1 VWSENLLCSPRGRR
15 RLFST
20 VRNMNTEVIDLDQL
34 FLNKR
39 NNCGRAGAESNSPEN
54 IANSGASHS
63 TYLNFQILS
72 NISEAAS

>member
-1 VWSENLLCSPRGRR
+1 VWPENLLCSPRGRR
-15 RLFST
+15 RVIFT
-20 VRNMNTEVIDLDQL
+20 VRNVNAEVIDKCHKM
-34 FLNKR
+34 FR
-39 NNCGRAGAESNSPEN
+39 GNCGRAGAESNSPEN